1 MNTNDV
7 AARSYGLRAVAETY
21 LLAQASEDDFFG
33 GYFYGRSA
41 LNAALRVHRQQLSAG
56 LQQLFGISLA
66 EPTTVPILHRL
77 VLMHIDKTV
86 RSCLALRTP
95 WSGYLEAGLLIRTF
109 REAGDA
115 GQRVLESSEL
125 IAGLA
130 KQSYEAHLDGL
141 EALFELLA
149 GEHTDRLFTRA
160 DLLAIGVDDTPP
172 SILDYPWD
180 ED

>member
-7 AARSYGLRAVAETY
+7 AARSYGLRAVAEAH
-21 LLAQASEDDFFG
+21 LLAQASENDFFG
-33 GYFYGRSA
+33 GYCYGKSA
-41 LNAALRVHRQQLSAG
+41 LNAALREHRQQLSAG

-66 EPTTVPILHRL
+66 EPATVPILHRL
-77 VLMHIDKTV
+77 VLRQIDNTV

-95 WSGYLEAGLLIRTF
+95 MSGYLEGGLLIRTF

-115 GQRVLESSEL
+115 GQRVLESAEQ
-125 IAGLA
+125 IARLA
-130 KQSYEAHLDGL
+130 KQSYEAHLDSL

-149 GEHTDRLFTRA
+149 GEHTDRRLTRE

-172 SILDYPWD
+172 STLDYPWD
-180 ED
+180 